1 MEEMTMKRTIGKR
14 ICSIIL
20 TLAMALS
27 LWSAYSPQA
36 VSVAM
41 IKEESEDEDEIPE
54 EGYTPIYTLDDL
66 AMIRSNLK
74 GKFILMNDID
84 MSEATKPGGSID
96 TGNGW
101 VPIDGFEGELNG
113 NGYCIKGMHIY
124 GTPNLKEL
132 AFLSDCGGHIY
143 NLGMKE
149 VDINIQLDKES
160 EIEDIAAIMTA
171 GNQGILENCYA
182 SGSIVV
188 NTQRKRCH
196 VSGLVSSDSG
206 IDIFNCYNGVDINA
220 IYESNGEKEYFSGY
234 GITNQCWRISNCYNI
249 AKINNGEGYAIGRTW
264 YPSAWK
270 VTDCF
275 YLKGTASSDSEGTPL
290 TDSQMKN
297 KNYFT
302 NFDFDTVWD
311 MDPYHN
317 YPYPQLRSCPQE
329 RVKEMTI
336 LQQPDQV
343 VYNQGDK
350 ISLSGGRVKIVYE
363 DGFEAEVAMD
373 ESMLG
378 NHDMMKLGTQSICL
392 TKSGASAAFN
402 IIVNE
407 IPVSSITLGKKGY
420 DEDSSANS
428 LVSNLVMEKGDKEEL
443 MASIL
448 PENASNKDVEWS
460 SSDDNI
466 VTVDQNGVVRAIALG
481 QATVTAKATNGVEAK
496 CEVSVIIPCT
506 SFKIT
511 NKGSYKSSE
520 GGYVTEV
527 NVGSSFQYK
536 YEMYPVGAT
545 EKVQWSS
552 DNSTIATVDANGNVT
567 GVKAGTTR
575 IVATTQSGKKDFA
588 YVSVKNVPT
597 KKITVGRGK
606 IKSIKASKKKLTIN
620 WAKVKNADYYQVQIA
635 TNKSFS
641 KGKKSY
647 EIVGSKCVFKGK
659 KKKTYY
665 IRVRGI
671 YEPESDGKDI
681 YGKWSA
687 VKKKKTK

>member
-1 MEEMTMKRTIGKR
+1 MKRTIGKR
-14 ICSIIL
+14 ICSIIM
-20 TLAMALS
+20 TLVMSLS
-27 LWSAYSPQA
+27 LWSAYSPQT

-41 IKEESEDEDEIPE
+41 IKEESEIP

-66 AMIRSNLK
+66 AMIRSNPN

-101 VPIDGFEGELNG
+101 VPIRGFRGELNG
-113 NGYCIKGMHIY
+113 NGHQIKGMHIY
-124 GTPNLKEL
+124 GSFVQGYGVGFFENVYSGGKICNLG
-132 AFLSDCGGHIY
+132 LSDVDINVEVYGDGIYGVGAIVGYGGDYIENCFASGQITVKNIGYKGYVFVAGIAGDEAGVYNTYSLIDVKAIEKDGSKIKRSAGITNKGTCEKCY
-143 NLGMKE
+143 NLGK
-149 VDINIQLDKES
+149 INDGEGM
-160 EIEDIAAIMTA
+160 AID
-171 GNQGILENCYA
+171 
-182 SGSIVV
+182 
-188 NTQRKRCH
+188 
-196 VSGLVSSDSG
+196 SDS
-206 IDIFNCYNGVDINA
+206 
-220 IYESNGEKEYFSGY
+220 
-234 GITNQCWRISNCYNI
+234 
-249 AKINNGEGYAIGRTW
+249 
-264 YPSAWK
+264 YPDPE
-270 VTDCF
+270 DCF

-343 VYNQGDK
+343 VYNQGDR

-402 IIVNE
+402 IIINE
-407 IPVSSITLGKKGY
+407 IPVSSIILGKKGY

-520 GGYVTEV
+520 GGYVTEI

-545 EKVQWSS
+545 ERVQWSS

-575 IVATTQSGKKDFA
+575 IVATTQNGKKDFA

-597 KKITVGRGK
+597 KKNSTSKKITVGRGK
-606 IKSIKASKKKLTIN
+606 IKSIKASKKKLTIS
-620 WAKVKNADYYQVQIA
+620 WAKLKNADYYQVQIA
-635 TNKSFS
+635 TNKSFT
-641 KGKKSY
+641 KGKKIY
-647 EIVGSKCVFKGK
+647 EIFGSKCVFKGK

-681 YGKWSA
+681 YGKWSV

>member
-1 MEEMTMKRTIGKR
+1 
-14 ICSIIL
+14 
-20 TLAMALS
+20 
-27 LWSAYSPQA
+27 
-36 VSVAM
+36 
-41 IKEESEDEDEIPE
+41 
-54 EGYTPIYTLDDL
+54 
-66 AMIRSNLK
+66 
-74 GKFILMNDID
+74 
-84 MSEATKPGGSID
+84 
-96 TGNGW
+96 
-101 VPIDGFEGELNG
+101 
-113 NGYCIKGMHIY
+113 
-124 GTPNLKEL
+124 
-132 AFLSDCGGHIY
+132 
-143 NLGMKE
+143 MKE
-149 VDINIQLDKES
+149 VDINIQLDNES
-160 EIEDIAAIMTA
+160 EIEKVAAIVA
-171 GNQGILENCYA
+171 EGSYVNLENCYA
-182 SGSIVV
+182 TGSIVV
-188 NTQRKRCH
+188 NAQKKMCN
-196 VSGLVSSDSG
+196 VSGLVDNDYGGGLSQ
-206 IDIFNCYNGVDINA
+206 ICNCYNGVEINA
-220 IYESNGEKEYFSGY
+220 IYESNGKKEYFSGY
-234 GITNQCWRISNCYNI
+234 GISSYAWRICNCYNI
-249 AKINNGEGYAIGRTW
+249 AKINNGEGYGIGRTD
-264 YPSAWK
+264 YWK
-270 VTDCF
+270 ITDCF

-329 RVKEMTI
+329 RVKEMMI

-343 VYNQGDK
+343 VYNQGDR

-407 IPVSSITLGKKGY
+407 IPVSSIILGKKGY

-520 GGYVTEV
+520 GGYVTEI

-545 EKVQWSS
+545 ERVQWSS

-575 IVATTQSGKKDFA
+575 IVATTQNGKKDFA

-597 KKITVGRGK
+597 KKNSTSKKITVGRGK
-606 IKSIKASKKKLTIN
+606 IKSIKASKKKLTIS
-620 WAKVKNADYYQVQIA
+620 WAKLKNADYYQVQIA
-635 TNKSFS
+635 TNKSFT
-641 KGKKSY
+641 KGKKIY
-647 EIVGSKCVFKGK
+647 EIFGSKCVFKGK